1 MSEGRLLPKL
11 DGGNGPEFAAG
22 DVRARE
28 NPGLSSLHTIFVREH
43 NRIALNLFYKG
54 VSSSDEELYQMAR
67 RQGMMENASHQ
78 QIADFHLSMAEQL
91 ILKLILIFHIV
102 LSLYVLASELS

>member
-1 MSEGRLLPKL
+1 MFHAFNSPFPRVFYGGLLKMSEGRLLPKL

-43 NRIALNLFYKG
+43 NRIAQSLNHKG

-67 RQGMMENASHQ
+67 R
-78 QIADFHLSMAEQL
+78 
-91 ILKLILIFHIV
+91 
-102 LSLYVLASELS
+102 

>member
-1 MSEGRLLPKL
+1 ML

-28 NPGLSSLHTIFVREH
+28 NPGLSTLHTIFVREH
-43 NRIALNLFYKG
+43 NRIALSMYYKG

-67 RQGMMENASHQ
+67 RQDMKQGNIHTCVTELG
-78 QIADFHLSMAEQL
+78 LSSFNQYRL
-91 ILKLILIFHIV
+91 
-102 LSLYVLASELS
+102 